1 MSESSPILFR
11 GRLSVFVSGFTML
24 MVQVVFLREFSSLYF
39 ANELIVGVFL
49 SFWMLFTGTGA
60 FVVRF
65 FKIFRWNYAGIF
77 PLLSGVTALLALWL
91 LYAAKEW
98 LVPGG
103 TIAGLSDWLLTVAL
117 VTFIFCFPSGM
128 IFTWFS
134 AVLSNFSGSRQ
145 TGSVYIAEQAGSLMA
160 GVLFYMVSSFW
171 FNAFT
176 TLTFLLGVNYFMA
189 LYLFMPIRCR
199 ISRGLALIGLF
210 LLFALWFVPQYRIAR
225 EMVTKKSLSGTFFS
239 PYGSI
244 DILDNKGGP
253 DFFEKGHFV
262 SGELQS
268 QEREELIH
276 PALLLHD
283 SPRHILL
290 INVDPGLIPEALK
303 YDSLEVDFVSS
314 DMARI
319 HMEQSIVEYLG
330 KADDRVEFIH
340 DDPIR
345 FLKSQPALVYDVVL
359 IGGSIPYN
367 LEATRFYTSV
377 FFELVSG
384 KLKSDGLMVTGGM
397 AYIPACSENRR
408 DILRVLGQTIS
419 KVFPYMEIWVG
430 KKVFFIASKKR
441 LEANWWQ
448 KHPKVIRENKFVRE
462 EYLPDSVLKEQ
473 GAYIKDLLRGKV
485 AENTL
490 IHPVLFQLALHDM
503 SEFWDV
509 DFYWFVVVLGLIFVF
524 GLLFFRESAKGVF
537 LAGFVLGGMQ
547 VDLLLMWQLV
557 MGDLYKATGLLFSLF
572 MAGLAIGAWLGRQ
585 NILFFKPR
593 FFPVLLIVLSVLA
606 ISSMPVLDTIGSIW
620 LFPVI
625 ALMLILSFS
634 IVGGGVFVSGL
645 SLHHGSIERTA
656 SFIYVADV
664 VGGALGSFLAA
675 IFFVPFTGLVNT
687 GYLFGMAV
695 LVGGL
700 LMIRKL

>member
-1 MSESSPILFR
+1 
-11 GRLSVFVSGFTML
+11 
-24 MVQVVFLREFSSLYF
+24 
-39 ANELIVGVFL
+39 
-49 SFWMLFTGTGA
+49 
-60 FVVRF
+60 
-65 FKIFRWNYAGIF
+65 
-77 PLLSGVTALLALWL
+77 
-91 LYAAKEW
+91 
-98 LVPGG
+98 
-103 TIAGLSDWLLTVAL
+103 
-117 VTFIFCFPSGM
+117 
-128 IFTWFS
+128 
-134 AVLSNFSGSRQ
+134 
-145 TGSVYIAEQAGSLMA
+145 
-160 GVLFYMVSSFW
+160 
-171 FNAFT
+171 
-176 TLTFLLGVNYFMA
+176 
-189 LYLFMPIRCR
+189 
-199 ISRGLALIGLF
+199 
-210 LLFALWFVPQYRIAR
+210 
-225 EMVTKKSLSGTFFS
+225 
-239 PYGSI
+239 
-244 DILDNKGGP
+244 
-253 DFFEKGHFV
+253 
-262 SGELQS
+262 
-268 QEREELIH
+268 
-276 PALLLHD
+276 
-283 SPRHILL
+283 
-290 INVDPGLIPEALK
+290 
-303 YDSLEVDFVSS
+303 
-314 DMARI
+314 
-319 HMEQSIVEYLG
+319 
-330 KADDRVEFIH
+330 
-340 DDPIR
+340 
-345 FLKSQPALVYDVVL
+345 
-359 IGGSIPYN
+359 
-367 LEATRFYTSV
+367 
-377 FFELVSG
+377 
-384 KLKSDGLMVTGGM
+384 MVTGGM

-448 KHPKVIRENKFVRE
+448 KHPKVTRENKFVRE

-509 DFYWFVVVLGLIFVF
+509 DFYWFVIVLGLIFVF